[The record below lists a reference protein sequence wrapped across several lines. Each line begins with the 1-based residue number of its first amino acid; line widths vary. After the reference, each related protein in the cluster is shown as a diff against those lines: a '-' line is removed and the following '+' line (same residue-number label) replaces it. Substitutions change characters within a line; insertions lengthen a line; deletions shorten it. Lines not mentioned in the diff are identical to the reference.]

1 MLTMSDDN
9 VLVSHILRSHAP
21 DGRDFDVKP
30 LLRLVEDILRRATLT
45 PETLLTMV

>member
-9 VLVSHILRSHAP
+9 ALVSHILGSHTP
-21 DGRDFDVKP
+21 DGRDVDVKP

-45 PETLLTMV
+45 PESLLTTV